1 MKTKLFK
8 FLKAKLAAWVLSDPS
23 ILIQNNNLSAIE
35 EKYEVVTL
43 SIAENAHNKLSLI
56 DRETLLQII
65 SCEFAK
71 QIIEQK
77 LFKIELFS
85 TPSYFKVSNSLT
97 SMIVSLKVLT
107 PKNK

>member
-43 SIAENAHNKLSLI
+43 SVIENAHNKLSQVNS
-56 DRETLLQII
+56 ETLLQII

-77 LFKIELFS
+77 LYKIELFGI
-85 TPSYFKVSNSLT
+85 PAYFRNSDSKT
-97 SMIVSLKVLT
+97 AMVVRMKVLIQ
-107 PKNK
+107 KK